1 MDTHLPAH
9 AVAFTQLFA
18 RVEHTLRR
26 NGYSRENIDRAT
38 VNWSKFASELGEPFF
53 EYVRASQQATT
64 LISEPPRI
72 YYRELGMQP
81 DIQEPITAVVP
92 LFVRGVCQVRNNIV
106 HGEKYVET
114 ARPRDDAL
122 VLEATWVLQHAV
134 RRHAKAEALFAAF
147 S

>member
-1 MDTHLPAH
+1 MRTHLPEH
-9 AVAFTQLFA
+9 AIAFTQLFA

-26 NGYSRENIDRAT
+26 KGYSKKNMDRAT
-38 VNWSKFASELGEPFF
+38 VNWSKFAEELGEAFF
-53 EYVRASQQATT
+53 EYVRASQQAAT

-106 HGEKYVET
+106 HGEKY
-114 ARPRDDAL
+114 
-122 VLEATWVLQHAV
+122 
-134 RRHAKAEALFAAF
+134 
-147 S
+147 